1 MSPNRKVRDEVLHEE
16 ETPMIEDQ
24 EYTQPFGHLHF
35 SLLIYEVCREILIE
49 IQYSVFSC
57 GFENA
62 WL

>member
-1 MSPNRKVRDEVLHEE
+1 MSPNRKDRDEVFHEE

-24 EYTQPFGHLHF
+24 EYLHF